1 MPCDGSCLHNSCTGL
16 RHPAAA
22 LASAASG
29 QRGIANTNMRPSRR
43 AVLGIVA
50 AAGASAVLG
59 ARRSVAQG
67 AGKDWIIDTHH
78 HIYPP
83 RYTNANLQR
92 LLADTS
98 VLGASAY
105 TGWSPQLALE
115 QMDKAGVRSAVVSMT
130 SPGIWWGNDEDG
142 RTWAR
147 VCNEFG
153 AQMARDFPGRFGM
166 FAAIPLPDSE
176 GSLREIAYALDT
188 LKLDG
193 IGLLTSYAGKP
204 LGDPSFAPVFDE
216 LNRRKV
222 ALFVHPTMSCC
233 GMKIA
238 NVDAPTIDFPND
250 TTKTLMSL
258 ANSGTFARCPDIRF
272 IFSHGGGTMP
282 MIVQRL
288 VGAMRNLSPEQR
300 AKVAPNGLEAELKR
314 QYYDIAS
321 VAMNP
326 AGMAAVFKFIPLDRL
341 LYGSDAPFGSTT
353 TIAAHLAKFELAT
366 SEITAIQHE
375 NALRLFPRFAA

>member
-1 MPCDGSCLHNSCTGL
+1 MHDCSIHCTG
-16 RHPAAA
+16 RHGHGGQPSRRKVVAMLGAAGAGAA
-22 LASAASG
+22 LAPVLG
-29 QRGIANTNMRPSRR
+29 LRPS
-43 AVLGIVA
+43 LGQG
-50 AAGASAVLG
+50 AAGGSE
-59 ARRSVAQG
+59 
-67 AGKDWIIDTHH
+67 WIIDTHH

-83 RYTNANLQR
+83 RYTTANLKR
-92 LLADTS
+92 IVEDSGALP
-98 VLGASAY
+98 ASAY
-105 TGWSPQLALE
+105 TGWSPNLALE

-130 SPGIWWGNDEDG
+130 SPGIWWSEGGEEG
-142 RTWAR
+142 RIWAR
-147 VCNEFG
+147 DCNEFG

-166 FAAIPLPDSE
+166 FAAIPLPDTE
-176 GSLREIAYALDT
+176 GSMREIAYALDT

-233 GMKIA
+233 GMKIPG
-238 NVDAPTIDFPND
+238 VDPPAIDFSTD
-250 TTKTLMSL
+250 TTRALTSL
-258 ANSGTFARCPDIRF
+258 AYSGTFARCPDIKF

-288 VGAMRNLSPEQR
+288 AGAMRNFTPEQR
-300 AKVAPNGLEAELKR
+300 AKILPNGLEAEFKR
-314 QYYDIAS
+314 HHYDIAS

-326 AGMAAVFKFIPLDRL
+326 AGMAAVFKLIPLNRL

-353 TIAAHLAKFELAT
+353 TIADHLRKFELPAAD
-366 SEITAIQHE
+366 ITAIRRE
-375 NALRLFPRFAA
+375 NALRLFPRFTA